1 MYYRIHY
8 SVVSTT
14 TVQVDVETHARLK
27 DLKEDMT
34 FDELFR
40 LYLDL
45 VPPEEVKRARAERD
59 RAYREWQEEA
69 AKRIRASRR
78 NRKVF

>member
-1 MYYRIHY
+1 MF
-8 SVVSTT
+8 VSTT

-27 DLKEDMT
+27 EVKQDMT

-45 VPPEEVKRARAERD
+45 VTPEEVRRARAAREE
-59 RAYREWQEEA
+59 AYRRWQDETA
-69 AKRIRASRR
+69 RKIRADRR
-78 NRKVF
+78 NKRVF